1 MLLQIQ
7 AASVGVMMSN
17 AWDGCYHCYL
27 VDVAAAAVVDVAI

>member
-27 VDVAAAAVVDVAI
+27 VDDAAAAVVDVAI